1 MKPSRIKSFFSLQAF
16 LLLVFLLTIK
26 PVSSVGIFPSSIE
39 LAYYN
44 DILSSSFFIRN
55 DDELDYDVSVSI
67 NGELADLIEIEEEL
81 SLVKAKTQ
89 EEVKFTLDLRNTV
102 LPPGRHEATFSFT
115 FIPSGKEGQIKAFP
129 VVIANAFVEVPY
141 PEEFV
146 ELSILGSSSKIED
159 TIKIDVL
166 LSNKGIKEIE
176 EIICEASMPDASGNY
191 VLCSNSL
198 RNLPAERD
206 AMLSLTCEGDFP
218 VGSYPFLLSCNYADK
233 TIDIEGSAILEGNEL
248 SVEDFKISSDSYSFK
263 LKNLANSNF
272 STVYAKIHFV
282 DDENKTISTINSPAV
297 SIDSLEDK
305 LVEGILPED
314 LPVETEEANIIL
326 ELFAEGKIV
335 GKEMLQTSFLYEP
348 QEEETTED
356 GAKETDEN
364 GRIWIFVGIFALVLS
379 FIVALSFLLKKPEG
393 YF

>member
-1 MKPSRIKSFFSLQAF
+1 MKPSRIKSFFNLQAF

-102 LPPGRHEATFSFT
+102 LPSGRHEATFSFT

-129 VVIANAFVEVPY
+129 VVIAKAFVEVPY

-146 ELSILGSSSKIED
+146 ELSILGSSSQIED

-176 EIICEASMPDASGNY
+176 EIICEASLPDASGNY

>member
-67 NGELADLIEIEEEL
+67 TGELADLIEIEEEL

-146 ELSILGSSSKIED
+146 ELSILGSSSQIED

-176 EIICEASMPDASGNY
+176 EIICEASMPDASGNH

-198 RNLPAERD
+198 RNLPAEKD

-233 TIDIEGSAILEGNEL
+233 TIDIEGSAIIEGNEL

>member
-67 NGELADLIEIEEEL
+67 TGELADLIEIEEEL

-146 ELSILGSSSKIED
+146 ELSILGSSSQIED

-176 EIICEASMPDASGNY
+176 EIICEASMPDASGNH

-198 RNLPAERD
+198 RNLPAEKD

-233 TIDIEGSAILEGNEL
+233 TIDIEGSAIIEGNEL

-348 QEEETTED
+348 PEEETTED

-364 GRIWIFVGIFALVLS
+364 RRIWIFVGIFALVLS